1 LNKRKSGQKWQLH
14 VLGGCD
20 FVSNGAGEMA
30 SNLRSESIKVGE
42 LDIRYL
48 TGGQGDPLV
57 VLHGGGDSGKTWLQ
71 NAIELSK
78 YYSIYVPDL
87 PGFGLSQSMSDNF
100 DLSEYVI
107 FVEDFAHNL
116 GLKQF
121 YLVGHSLGGGIA
133 LHYALKFPQKI
144 RRLVLVSS
152 ICLGKEIA
160 LWARV
165 LSHPIFYRLLGGAAL
180 SILKAVSWLVRL
192 SYAPFEI
199 TNSPSL
205 VRMSIGKSIMTL
217 KGQTTVLLSQLSELL
232 VPTLLVWGAK
242 DSIVPV
248 SHAYAA
254 AQLIPDCQVQ
264 VFKSCGHSVYK
275 HKVHEFSQLL
285 VKFLG

>member
-1 LNKRKSGQKWQLH
+1 

-57 VLHGGGDSGKTWLQ
+57 VLHGGGDSGKAWLQ

-107 FVEDFAHNL
+107 FVEDFSQNL
-116 GLKQF
+116 GLRQF
-121 YLVGHSLGGGIA
+121 HLVGHSLGGGIA

-144 RRLVLVSS
+144 KRLVLVSS

-165 LSHPIFYRLLGGAAL
+165 LSHPIFCRLLGGATL

-192 SYAPFEI
+192 SYVPFKI
-199 TNSPSL
+199 TNSPFL

-232 VPTLLVWGAK
+232 APTLLVWGAK

-275 HKVHEFSQLL
+275 RKVQEFSQLL